1 MAMKEK
7 EAIHFYFGT
16 ECGTT
21 FECSCTPGCMVG
33 CHEWSDGRLAC
44 QHQAASTLSESR
56 LCELQQAYNNLS
68 IYATDIDDKQMVTLL
83 LEIVQTYNDE
93 YNRGREAKKSVQFAD
108 YEFFV
113 KCILKLQELGKEM
126 LPASLKA
133 ELYREAGMFEKC
145 LEFSSADCSSRDEK
159 EIVDEVLFRAA
170 HADSKPFIIEQCE
183 YYSSNPRLV
192 KRFTCP
198 NVVKAASKRAKVK
211 FI

>member
-1 MAMKEK
+1 
-7 EAIHFYFGT
+7 
-16 ECGTT
+16 
-21 FECSCTPGCMVG
+21 
-33 CHEWSDGRLAC
+33 
-44 QHQAASTLSESR
+44 
-56 LCELQQAYNNLS
+56 
-68 IYATDIDDKQMVTLL
+68 MVTLL
-83 LEIVQTYNDE
+83 LEIVQAYNDE

-133 ELYREAGMFEKC
+133 ELYREAGIFEKC

-170 HADSKPFIIEQCE
+170 HADSKPFIIEHCE

-198 NVVKAASKRAKVK
+198 CGESCE
-211 FI
+211 

>member
-1 MAMKEK
+1 MKEK

-16 ECGTT
+16 ECRTT

-44 QHQAASTLSESR
+44 QHQAASTLQESR
-56 LCELQQAYNNLS
+56 FHELQQAYNALCDS
-68 IYATDIDDKQMVTLL
+68 ATDVDNKQMVTLL
-83 LEIVQTYNDE
+83 LEIVQAYNDE
-93 YNRGREAKKSVQFAD
+93 YNRGCEAKKSVQFTD

-113 KCILKLQELGKEM
+113 KCILQLQELGKEM

-192 KRFTCP
+192 KRFTCQM
-198 NVVKAASKRAKVK
+198 
-211 FI
+211 

>member
-16 ECGTT
+16 ECRTT
-21 FECSCTPGCMVG
+21 FECSCTPGCTVG

-44 QHQAASTLSESR
+44 QHQAASTLLESR
-56 LCELQQAYNNLS
+56 FRKLQQAYNNLCTS
-68 IYATDIDDKQMVTLL
+68 ATDIDDKQMVTLL

-93 YNRGREAKKSVQFAD
+93 HYRGCEARKSVQFTD

-113 KCILKLQELGKEM
+113 KCILQLQELGKDV

-145 LEFSSADCSSRDEK
+145 LEFSSADCRSRDEK

-183 YYSSNPRLV
+183 YYNINPRPV
-192 KRFTCP
+192 KRFPCP
-198 NVVKAASKRAKVK
+198 NVTR
-211 FI
+211 